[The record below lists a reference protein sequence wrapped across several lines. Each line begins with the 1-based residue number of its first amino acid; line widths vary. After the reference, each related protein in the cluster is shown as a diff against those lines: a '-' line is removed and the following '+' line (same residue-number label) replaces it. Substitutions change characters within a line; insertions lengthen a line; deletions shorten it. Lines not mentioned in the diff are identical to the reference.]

1 MNSRTT
7 EVVSR
12 VVDIDGIP
20 MSALV
25 CEVPEPR
32 AVIVALHGGAV
43 TSSYFDYPDQPRLSL
58 LRTAAALG
66 FTVVAIDRPG
76 YGSSAPHGETMAS
89 PARRVDLAYAAVDRL
104 LASRPRGAG
113 LFLWAHS
120 IGCALGVHMAGDE
133 RRNDLLGLE
142 IAGTGRHHA
151 PGAVEILDFRQRD
164 PAVPRRSGPGLRTL
178 LWEPA
183 RLYPDEVIGAAPI
196 QSPGPPYESTVAR
209 RWPLEFAEVAARVRI
224 PVHYTLGDHERVWSS
239 GPEAMADIASLF
251 TGSPRVVTDEQA
263 DSGHNLSI
271 GHTATGYHLKIL
283 SFVEECVVGS
293 ENGGYGNAGYEA
305 GGCESGGIDRLPRRA
320 G

>member
-1 MNSRTT
+1 MNSRTPD
-7 EVVSR
+7 VVSR
-12 VVDIDGIP
+12 VVDVDGIP

-25 CEVPEPR
+25 CEVPDPR

-43 TSSYFDYPDQPRLSL
+43 TSGYYDYPGRPRLSL

-89 PARRVDLAYAAVDRL
+89 PARRVDLAYGAVDRL
-104 LASRPRGAG
+104 LASRSRGAG

-120 IGCALGVHMAGDE
+120 IGCALGVYMAGDE

-151 PGAVEILDFRQRD
+151 AGAVEILDFRQRD
-164 PAVPRRSGPGLRTL
+164 PDVPRRSGPGLRTL

-183 RLYPDEVIGAAPI
+183 RLYPDEVIGAPRI
-196 QSPGPPYESTVAR
+196 QSAGPPYEATVAR

-239 GPEAMADIASLF
+239 GPEAMADIAGLF
-251 TGSPRVVTDEQA
+251 TRSSRVVTDEQT

-271 GHTATGYHLKIL
+271 GHTATGYHLRIL
-283 SFVEECVVGS
+283 SFVEECVLAA
-293 ENGGYGNAGYEA
+293 ENGGYDNDR
-305 GGCESGGIDRLPRRA
+305 IDRLPRRV

>member
-12 VVDIDGIP
+12 VVDVDGIP
-20 MSALV
+20 MSGLL
-25 CEVPEPR
+25 CEVRDPR
-32 AVIVALHGGAV
+32 AVVVALHGGAV
-43 TSSYFDYPDQPRLSL
+43 TSGYFDYPDQPRLSL
-58 LRTAAALG
+58 LRTAAALD

-76 YGSSAPHGETMAS
+76 YGSSAPHSETMAS

-151 PGAVEILDFRQRD
+151 PGAVEILDFRRRD
-164 PAVPRRSGPGLRTL
+164 PAVPRRSGPGLRDL
-178 LWEPA
+178 LWEPS
-183 RLYPDEVIGAAPI
+183 RLYPDEVVGAPRI

-209 RWPLEFAEVAARVRI
+209 RWPREFAEVAARVRI

-283 SFVEECVVGS
+283 SFVEECVLAS
-293 ENGGYGNAGYEA
+293 ENGGYDND
-305 GGCESGGIDRLPRRA
+305 GIDRLPRRA

>member
-7 EVVSR
+7 SVVSR

-20 MSALV
+20 MSALLS
-25 CEVPEPR
+25 EARNPR
-32 AVIVALHGGAV
+32 AVVVALHGGAV

-58 LRTAAALG
+58 LRTAAALD

-76 YGSSAPHGETMAS
+76 YGSSAPYGESMAS
-89 PARRVDLAYAAVDRL
+89 PARRVDLAYGVVDRL

-120 IGCALGVHMAGDE
+120 IGCDLGVRMAGDE

-142 IAGTGRHHA
+142 IAGIGRHHH
-151 PGAVEILDFRQRD
+151 PGAAEILDFRQRD
-164 PAVPRRSGPGLRTL
+164 PAALRRPGPGLRDL

-183 RLYPDEVIGAAPI
+183 RLYPDEVVGAARI
-196 QSPGPPYESTVAR
+196 QSPGPPYEAAVAR
-209 RWPLEFAEVAARVRI
+209 RWPLEFAELAARVRI

-239 GPEAMADIASLF
+239 GPEALADIAGLF
-251 TGSPRVVTDEQA
+251 TASVRVVTEEQA

-271 GHTATGYHLKIL
+271 GLTATGYHLKIL
-283 SFVEECVVGS
+283 SFLEECVLRY
-293 ENGGYGNAGYEA
+293 END
-305 GGCESGGIDRLPRRA
+305 GIDQLPRRA

>member
-1 MNSRTT
+1 MNSRTPD
-7 EVVSR
+7 VVSH
-12 VVDIDGIP
+12 VVDVDGIP

-25 CEVPEPR
+25 CEVPDPR

-43 TSSYFDYPDQPRLSL
+43 TSGYYDYPGQPRLSL

-66 FTVVAIDRPG
+66 FTVLAIDRPG
-76 YGSSAPHGETMAS
+76 YGSSAPHGESMAS
-89 PARRVDLAYAAVDRL
+89 PARRVDLAYAAVDQL
-104 LASRPRGAG
+104 LTSRPRGAG

-151 PGAVEILDFRQRD
+151 ADALEILDFRRRD
-164 PAVPRRSGPGLRTL
+164 PDLPRRSGPGLRTL

-183 RLYPDEVIGAAPI
+183 RLYPGEVVGAPRV
-196 QSPGPPYESTVAR
+196 QSAGPSYEATVAR
-209 RWPLEFAEVAARVRI
+209 RWPREFAEVAARARI

-239 GPEAMADIASLF
+239 GPEAMADIAGLF
-251 TGSPRVVTDEQA
+251 TGSPRVVTEEQA

-271 GHTATGYHLKIL
+271 GHTATGYHLRIL
-283 SFVEECVVGS
+283 SFVEECVLASG
-293 ENGGYGNAGYEA
+293 NGGLGT
-305 GGCESGGIDRLPRRA
+305 GGIDQFPRRA

>member
-12 VVDIDGIP
+12 VVDVDGIP
-20 MSALV
+20 MSALL
-25 CEVPEPR
+25 CEAREPR
-32 AVIVALHGGAV
+32 AVLVALHGGAV
-43 TSSYFDYPDQPRLSL
+43 TSRYFDYPDQPRLSL

-66 FTVVAIDRPG
+66 FTTVAIDRPG
-76 YGSSAPHGETMAS
+76 YGSSAPFGESMAS
-89 PARRVDLAYAAVDRL
+89 PARRVDLAYGVVDRL

-120 IGCALGVHMAGDE
+120 IGCALGVLMAGDD
-133 RRNDLLGLE
+133 RRSDLLGLE

-164 PAVPRRSGPGLRTL
+164 PAVPRRSGPGLRDL
-178 LWEPA
+178 LWEPS
-183 RLYPDEVIGAAPI
+183 RLYPAEVVGAARI
-196 QSPGPPYESTVAR
+196 QSPGPPYEATVAR

-224 PVHYTLGDHERVWSS
+224 PVHYTLGDQERVWSS
-239 GPEAMADIASLF
+239 GPEAMADIAGLF
-251 TGSPRVVTDEQA
+251 TASPRVVTDEQA

-271 GHTATGYHLKIL
+271 GRTATGYHLKIL
-283 SFVEECVVGS
+283 SFVEECVLGR
-293 ENGGYGNAGYEA
+293 END
-305 GGCESGGIDRLPRRA
+305 GIDRLPRRA

>member
-12 VVDIDGIP
+12 VVDVDGIP
-20 MSALV
+20 MSALL
-25 CEVPEPR
+25 CEAREPR
-32 AVIVALHGGAV
+32 AVLVALHGGAV
-43 TSSYFDYPDQPRLSL
+43 TSRYFDYPDQPRLSL
-58 LRTAAALG
+58 LRTAAALD

-76 YGSSAPHGETMAS
+76 YGSSAPYGASMAS
-89 PARRVDLAYAAVDRL
+89 PARRVDLAYGAVEQL
-104 LASRPRGAG
+104 LGSRPRGAG

-133 RRNDLLGLE
+133 RRSDLLGLE

-151 PGAVEILDFRQRD
+151 PGAVDILDFRRRD
-164 PAVPRRSGPGLRTL
+164 PDVPRRPGPGLREL

-183 RLYPDEVIGAAPI
+183 HLYPDEVVGAGRI
-196 QSPGPPYESTVAR
+196 QSAGPPYEATVAR
-209 RWPLEFAEVAARVRI
+209 RWPLEFADAAARVRI

-239 GPEAMADIASLF
+239 GPAAMADIASLF
-251 TGSPRVVTDEQA
+251 TDSPRVVTDEQA

-271 GHTATGYHLKIL
+271 GRTATGYHLKIL
-283 SFVEECVVGS
+283 SFVEECVLGH
-293 ENGGYGNAGYEA
+293 EN
-305 GGCESGGIDRLPRRA
+305 GGIDRLPRRA